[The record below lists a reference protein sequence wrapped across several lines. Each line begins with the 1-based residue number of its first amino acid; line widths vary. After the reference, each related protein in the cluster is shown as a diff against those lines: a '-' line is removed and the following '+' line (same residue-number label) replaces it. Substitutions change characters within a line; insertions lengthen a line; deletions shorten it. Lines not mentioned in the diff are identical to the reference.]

1 MPAMVRSPG
10 FEPGSSAWQAGRID
24 YRELRED
31 FIEFLKSRNL
41 NRRYIHCIISYLD
54 EYVKVIPANLTAG
67 DSIYITGYR
76 NVTIA
81 SETTGTYAGACR
93 AKKRKFIGYS

>member
-1 MPAMVRSPG
+1 M
-10 FEPGSSAWQAGRID
+10 
-24 YRELRED
+24 
-31 FIEFLKSRNL
+31 RN
-41 NRRYIHCIISYLD
+41 RWCQTD
-54 EYVKVIPANLTAG
+54 VKVIPANLTAG